1 MRNYIVDLDKL
12 YQDELKKNA
21 DKKIS
26 KDFSIYVPLIVKIYG
41 TQNGNFYMKRMS
53 LQSIY
58 ILRMDAGCIFRMPIS

>member
-26 KDFSIYVPLIVKIYG
+26 KDFSIYVYGYANNGLPVEARMKTADPLELE
-41 TQNGNFYMKRMS
+41 
-53 LQSIY
+53 LQ
-58 ILRMDAGCIFRMPIS
+58 AVVC